1 MFVFPSQEWCE
12 EAVRLVN
19 QDPEAAL
26 AADGWAGDF
35 GIVIEAEPGRL
46 AQPFV
51 VHLVP
56 EGARIGSV
64 EYLEDADELEDL
76 EPAYRL
82 RAPYGTWKGLM
93 LGQLDPVEAILKRKI
108 QVEGNL
114 QPLIERMRYKN
125 IAERIFS
132 QLQTRFIDE

>member
-26 AADGWAGDF
+26 AAAGWEGDF
-35 GIVIEAEPGRL
+35 GIVIEAESGKL
-46 AQPFV
+46 AASFV

-56 EGARIGSV
+56 QGTRIDSV
-64 EYLEDADELEDL
+64 EYLEDADELDDL

-82 RAPYGTWKGLM
+82 QAPYGTWKGLM
-93 LGQLDPVEAILKRKI
+93 LGHLDPVEAILKRKI
-108 QVEGNL
+108 QVAGNL

-125 IAERIFS
+125 IAERIFA
-132 QLQTRFIDE
+132 QLKTRFVDE